1 MVALQNKKTV
11 KALSILSVFLLLLI
25 FNSISFKGEEY
36 QEIITKTSELETLP
50 KLYTNI
56 EEIFIDS
63 DEDFITLGCP
73 GNGTESSPFLIDSYI
88 VSPGLNET
96 SIFYISNVTKHF
108 IIQNCQTENVG
119 GIILE
124 GLNSAT
130 AILRY
135 NQIMRIN
142 LYYPAIIRTCISII
156 DCSNV
161 IVSNNTCDSN
171 VNGIIISDSR
181 NVTVVNNTILNGINQ
196 PSSDRR
202 YCGLTVS
209 DSHNCSIYNNHF
221 EEGGIFLDVSK
232 EEISSLTIQDNSI
245 LRWDGGKHISTK
257 TSILAL
263 KNASDQIIDASIF
276 GQIIIIKCENILLRN
291 MRFNN
296 SFVGFSAFFS
306 NNCRIENGF
315 STFCQ
320 IGFLDYH
327 SKNTEFYNIT
337 SLSNVRG
344 VQLSSSEYCSIDE
357 LTATKCSSY
366 EGLYIDENTKHA
378 IVKNS
383 NCSYNSLST
392 GIQDS
397 GLNTSLVN
405 NHMEHN
411 YIGISLWSSE
421 NTTIIKNE
429 INHNRN
435 QGIYIS
441 GSANSLV
448 YENTIAFN
456 RNYGIYVT
464 NSIQGTIST
473 NLVYETEGYA
483 IFLSSST
490 QYFLIYRNTFINNEP
505 VIGLSQA
512 FDSGFH
518 NYWYQADVKI
528 GNYWSGSSKKIYEI
542 DGDANNQDLYPI
554 KDPVIYP
561 PDSFSWKTSFPNL
574 LVFLIISILGFQTL
588 RRKKKEQ
595 NFL

>member
-1 MVALQNKKTV
+1 MIALQIKKTV
-11 KALSILSVFLLLLI
+11 KTLSILSVFLVLFT
-25 FNSISFKGEEY
+25 FNPATINGEEFKPTFT
-36 QEIITKTSELETLP
+36 ETSKLETLP
-50 KLYTNI
+50 KTYTYI
-56 EEIFIDS
+56 EDLLIDS
-63 DEDFITLGCP
+63 DDDFITLGCP
-73 GNGTESSPFLIDSYI
+73 GNGTESNPYLIDSYV
-88 VSPGLNET
+88 VSPGLNES
-96 SIFYISNVTKHF
+96 SIFYITNVTKYF
-108 IIQNCQTENVG
+108 IIQNCKTENAG
-119 GIILE
+119 GIILK
-124 GLNSAT
+124 GLNSAS

-142 LYYPAIIRTCISII
+142 LYYPAILRTCISII
-156 DCSNV
+156 DCSNI

-171 VNGIIISDSR
+171 VNGIVVSESR
-181 NVTVVNNTILNGINQ
+181 NITVMNNTILNGINE

-202 YCGLTVS
+202 YCGLSIS
-209 DSHNCSIYNNHF
+209 DSHNCSIYSNNF
-221 EEGGIFLDVSK
+221 EEGGIYLDVSE
-232 EEISSLTIQDNSI
+232 EEIDSLTFYNNSLLRCDNRAI
-245 LRWDGGKHISTK
+245 IPTK
-257 TSILAL
+257 TSILVI
-263 KNASDQIIDASIF
+263 KNATDQIIDGSIF

-296 SFVGFSAFFS
+296 SFVGLSVFFS

-315 STFCQ
+315 STLCQ

-327 SKNTEFYNIT
+327 SKNTEFHNIT

-366 EGLYIDENTKHA
+366 EGLYIDENTKHT
-378 IVKNS
+378 IIQNS

-392 GIQDS
+392 GIQNL

-405 NHMEHN
+405 NHVEHN

-421 NTTIIKNE
+421 NSTIMKNE

-441 GSANSLV
+441 GTTNSLV

-473 NLVYETEGYA
+473 NLVFGTEGYA
-483 IFLSSST
+483 VFLSSST
-490 QYFLIYRNTFINNEP
+490 QYFLIYRNTFIDNEP
-505 VIGLSQA
+505 IIGSSQA

-518 NYWYQADVKI
+518 NYWYQPDVKI
-528 GNYWSGSSKKIYEI
+528 GNYWSNKGSKKTYAI
-542 DGDANNQDLYPI
+542 DGDANNQDLHPL

-561 PDSFSWKTSFPNL
+561 PDSFSWKTSFPNF
-574 LVFLIISILGFQTL
+574 LVFLLISILGFQTL
-588 RRKKKEQ
+588 RKRKR
-595 NFL
+595 N